1 MDFMNLSQ
9 YAPWELV
16 QLVSFYFFAA
26 VMIITA
32 LGVVTLRNAFHA
44 ALCLAV
50 VASGAAVMYLMLDA
64 EFLAFAQILIYV
76 GAVITLIAF
85 VVMLTQRAVGKKIR
99 QSNDQKF
106 LSLVVSAIL
115 LSLLL
120 WKIPTTVWNAT
131 SSQSTLA
138 DTKTIGNA
146 LLTKY
151 ILPFEVI
158 SIVLLVAM
166 IGAIVL
172 ARREKE

>member
-26 VMIITA
+26 VMVITA
-32 LGVVTLRNAFHA
+32 LGVVTLRNVFHS

-50 VASGAAVMYLMLDA
+50 VASGAAVIYLILDA

-85 VVMLTQRAVGKKIR
+85 VIMLTQRAVGARIR

-106 LSLVVSAIL
+106 LSLVVSVIL

-131 SSQSTLA
+131 SDQTSLA
-138 DTKTIGNA
+138 DAKTIGNA

-151 ILPFEVI
+151 LLPFEVI
-158 SIVLLVAM
+158 SIVLLIAL

>member
-1 MDFMNLSQ
+1 MNLSQ

-26 VMIITA
+26 VMVITA
-32 LGVVTLRNAFHA
+32 LGVVTLRNVFHA

-50 VASGAAVMYLMLDA
+50 VASGAAVIYLILDA

-85 VVMLTQRAVGKKIR
+85 VIMLTQRAVGARIR

-106 LSLVVSAIL
+106 LSLVVSVIL

-131 SSQSTLA
+131 SDQTSLA
-138 DTKTIGNA
+138 DAKTIGNA

-151 ILPFEVI
+151 LLPFEVI
-158 SIVLLVAM
+158 SIVLLIAL

>member
-1 MDFMNLSQ
+1 MNLSQ

-26 VMIITA
+26 VMVITA
-32 LGVVTLRNAFHA
+32 LGVVTLRNVFHA

-50 VASGAAVMYLMLDA
+50 VASGAAVIYLILDA

-85 VVMLTQRAVGKKIR
+85 VIMLTQRAVGARIR

-106 LSLVVSAIL
+106 LSLVVSVIL

-131 SSQSTLA
+131 SDQTSLA
-138 DTKTIGNA
+138 DAKTIGNA

-151 ILPFEVI
+151 LLPFEVI
-158 SIVLLVAM
+158 SIVLLVAL